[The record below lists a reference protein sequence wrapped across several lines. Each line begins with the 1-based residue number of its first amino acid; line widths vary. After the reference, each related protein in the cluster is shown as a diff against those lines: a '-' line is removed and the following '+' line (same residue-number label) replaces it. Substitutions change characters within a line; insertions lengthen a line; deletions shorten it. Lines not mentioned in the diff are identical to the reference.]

1 MSDSVLPDWWT
12 FLSDFSCCYVEVIN
26 LSYEWWF
33 FIAFIGI
40 FDTLFLR
47 LFRWPI
53 FPTTFL
59 SRFFLYFLRLS
70 FLVFSRFF
78 PLSISHPFSQFLIS
92 LQYNYHPIPNST
104 KKAIN
109 LHFYDS
115 CQTKSELCSKQI
127 SRFFIRGFN
136 KKFDI
141 CSFPSKTKLIQVWEL
156 SSHIIISLC
165 SIHSTSFSQASH
177 FYVAFSKEMK

>member
-53 FPTTFL
+53 FSYNISFL
-59 SRFFLYFLRLS
+59 DFFSIFSDSL

-127 SRFFIRGFN
+127 SRFFYSRF
-136 KKFDI
+136 
-141 CSFPSKTKLIQVWEL
+141 Q
-156 SSHIIISLC
+156 
-165 SIHSTSFSQASH
+165 
-177 FYVAFSKEMK
+177 